1 MAHIDVAHVRYNLPD
16 GRPLLEDVTFR
27 LPVGTKSALIGP
39 NGAGKT
45 TLLRMM
51 AGELTPLEGSISRTG
66 EMAVM
71 HQFVGRPSE
80 SLTVRHL
87 LGSVAPP
94 AIRQAAREL
103 AASEYAL
110 EKSPTEADQLRYAQA
125 LADWNDAG
133 GYHAEALWDE
143 CCMAAIGQPF
153 PELERRQLSTLSGG
167 EQKRLMLETLL
178 RGDAALL
185 LLDEPDN
192 FLDVPAKRWLEGRLI
207 ESKKTIL
214 LISHDREM
222 LDRCAQRIITL
233 ETGTCWIHGEGFAS
247 YAEARSNRYA
257 RMEELL
263 RRWTEERD
271 RLRQMVRNLREQASL
286 SAVMASRYHAAETR
300 LRRFED
306 AGPPQLPPPLQ
317 SVKMRLTGGRTGVK
331 ALSCASLELT
341 GLMRSFD
348 LEVFYGERL
357 AVLGSNGSGK
367 SRFLQLIA
375 SGGSSG
381 GPSGAS
387 DRDGPISGAD
397 AFSSPSGPA
406 VPHSG
411 VCKLGARVTP
421 GYFAQTYE
429 LPTLGDS
436 ELVDILSHRCSL
448 ARGPALSA
456 LRRYELDLQADQPF
470 DSLSGGQKAR
480 FQILLLEL
488 SGATLLVLDEPTG
501 NLDLVSA
508 QALEDGLAGFQGTV
522 VAVTHDR
529 WFARSFGRYLTFEED
544 GTVRESPEP
553 VWDSA
558 RVRRPSVG

>member
-1 MAHIDVAHVRYNLPD
+1 
-16 GRPLLEDVTFR
+16 
-27 LPVGTKSALIGP
+27 
-39 NGAGKT
+39 
-45 TLLRMM
+45 MM
-51 AGELTPLEGSISRTG
+51 AGELVPMGGSISHTG
-66 EMAVM
+66 ELAVM
-71 HQFVGRPSE
+71 HQFVGQPSE
-80 SLTVRHL
+80 NLTVRHL
-87 LGSVAPP
+87 LASVAPA
-94 AIRQAAREL
+94 AIRRAGREL
-103 AASEYAL
+103 AASESAL
-110 EKSPTEADQLRYAQA
+110 EGSPTEADQLRYAQA

-153 PELERRQLSTLSGG
+153 PELERRQRSTLSGG
-167 EQKRLMLETLL
+167 EQKRLMLEALL

-192 FLDVPAKRWLEGRLI
+192 FLDVPAKRWLEGRLV

-214 LISHDREM
+214 LISHDREL
-222 LDRCAQRIITL
+222 LDRCAQRIVTL
-233 ETGTCWIHGEGFAS
+233 ETGTCWIHGEGFSS
-247 YAEARSNRYA
+247 YAEARANRYA
-257 RMEELL
+257 RLEEML

-271 RLRQMVRNLREQASL
+271 RLRQMVRNLREQASI
-286 SAVMASRYHAAETR
+286 SADMASRYHAAETR
-300 LRRFED
+300 LRRFEQ

-317 SVKMRLTGGRTGVK
+317 SVKMRLGGGRTGVK
-331 ALSCASLELT
+331 AVSCASLELT

-375 SGGSSG
+375 AGGSRDSPAGSSG
-381 GPSGAS
+381 L
-387 DRDGPISGAD
+387 DGLMRGTD
-397 AFSSPSGPA
+397 AFSNPSGSA

-436 ELVDILSHRCSL
+436 ELVEILSHRCSL

-529 WFARSFGRYLTFEED
+529 WFARSFGRYLIFEED
-544 GTVRESPEP
+544 GSVRESPEP

-558 RVRRPSVG
+558 RVRRPKVG